1 LAANNFNFRDEKG
14 TMIPMFIG
22 TTDKVYSSDVGR
34 IVFRSSNKCILH
46 CSDSDGLST
55 SLMAGIIGAVP
66 TATTEGTTSPAAPIY
81 VYRLDPDKEL
91 EATYTTANSGGHPAT
106 SDIGS
111 YIGFYITT
119 TTITGLQLDMTY
131 AAQNPGTSN
140 ALWYQITGY
149 STNRRKVYG
158 YPVAASSLL
167 WR

>member
-1 LAANNFNFRDEKG
+1 MVPIFLNS
-14 TMIPMFIG
+14 
-22 TTDKVYSSDVGR
+22 TDKVYSSDVGR
-34 IVFRSSNKCILH
+34 IIFRSSNTYSLNCT
-46 CSDSDGLST
+46 DSDGLST
-55 SLMAGIIGAVP
+55 TPIAGFIAAVP
-66 TATTEGTTSPAAPIY
+66 VATTRGTTSPASPIY
-81 VYRLDPDKEL
+81 MYKINPDLEL

-106 SDIGS
+106 SDIGN

-140 ALWYQITGY
+140 ALWFQITGY

-158 YPVAASSLL
+158 YPVTASSAL